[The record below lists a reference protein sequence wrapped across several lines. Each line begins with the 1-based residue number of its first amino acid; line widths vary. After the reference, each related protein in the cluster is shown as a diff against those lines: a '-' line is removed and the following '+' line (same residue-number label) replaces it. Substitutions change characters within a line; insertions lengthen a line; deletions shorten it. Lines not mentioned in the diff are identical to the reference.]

1 MWNAACS
8 LTYLCG
14 LVFGL
19 FKDQLGQQYVAL
31 VSLWFEVLFLCADQ
45 YMVFMLIG
53 HWPWLVVLLFT
64 GIAMSLH
71 WTWMY
76 NKHRHLN
83 CKCCSVFLLLYIFT
97 EWSINL
103 FLALKLKV
111 QVYTC
116 FHNLTYGHL
125 NSDAS
130 SVTCMR
136 YLHLFPHSLC
146 IRLCHYAYY
155 FCFSSLH
162 IKQNILRLATSPI
175 QMLGLLHKQKV
186 WDLGY

>member
-1 MWNAACS
+1 M
-8 LTYLCG
+8 
-14 LVFGL
+14 
-19 FKDQLGQQYVAL
+19 
-31 VSLWFEVLFLCADQ
+31 
-45 YMVFMLIG
+45 
-53 HWPWLVVLLFT
+53 FT

-111 QVYTC
+111 QVYTRTC

-175 QMLGLLHKQKV
+175 QAYCTNKKSEILATKV
-186 WDLGY
+186 